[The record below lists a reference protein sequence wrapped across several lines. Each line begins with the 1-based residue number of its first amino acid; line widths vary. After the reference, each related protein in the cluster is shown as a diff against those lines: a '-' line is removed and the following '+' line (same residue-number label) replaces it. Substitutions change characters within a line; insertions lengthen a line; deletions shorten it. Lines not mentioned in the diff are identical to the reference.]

1 VWCRSR
7 GGRCRRQRRSG
18 PGPGGGSSSRESP
31 SWAAPRRR
39 AQTAS
44 GGSVERRAERA
55 GPADGAGAST
65 LPPRPARQRTRCLHP
80 PPPPLPLLSVSVSVS
95 VSVCVVWSIACA
107 EVGHGGVIDSLT
119 GHGARDRRVPLGR
132 SSGGGGGGGPCWV
145 GQALGRGRAGD
156 SGAADSSPPTPT
168 ERRRFTARAVTSGW
182 APSQAPCVA
191 AAAAGAAAAAA
202 WERRALGLRGAA
214 LRTWDCGVT
223 GASAQAQGR
232 GDDGGGRTAVQQQQ
246 LLQLQRQMTMMPW
259 GTASDPEVADAE
271 HPGYRVLVASPGGGG
286 GEHGGT
292 DRAPGGAAGAAV
304 WWRRRP
310 GSARG
315 YAGERGAPFHQVGGW
330 CRDNGA
336 NARGGSAATSSSAGG
351 AVGHAGG
358 RRRWT
363 EAPYVRE
370 RRLREPPLHESA
382 AQQLLRIR
390 RRGLDARAPQ
400 H

>member
-1 VWCRSR
+1 MSQAAALGARAR
-7 GGRCRRQRRSG
+7 GGQQQPGESFLGSPPPPRTDRVWGQRRTAC
-18 PGPGGGSSSRESP
+18 RE
-31 SWAAPRRR
+31 
-39 AQTAS
+39 
-44 GGSVERRAERA
+44 G
-55 GPADGAGAST
+55 GAGGWRGCEHTTA
-65 LPPRPARQRTRCLHP
+65 PPRPPTDPLP
-80 PPPPLPLLSVSVSVS
+80 PPAAAAAAAA
-95 VSVCVVWSIACA
+95 VCVCVC
-107 EVGHGGVIDSLT
+107 VCVCVRGVVYRLCRSGAWGRDRLT
-119 GHGARDRRVPLGR
+119 HGARDRRVPLGR
-132 SSGGGGGGGPCWV
+132 SSGGGGGGGGPCWV

-351 AVGHAGG
+351 AVEHVGG

-370 RRLREPPLHESA
+370 RRLRESPLHESA